1 MELIVGKYAG
11 MCEGVNYAVK
21 KAKEIVKENT
31 ELKILP
37 GYLVTDSYGMIVR
50 KGNTEL
56 LNSINECLEELKSSG
71 KIEEYIINHTK

>member
-1 MELIVGKYAG
+1 MSYWHNLIYSDLIFTYYK
-11 MCEGVNYAVK
+11 
-21 KAKEIVKENT
+21 NT